1 MNINNNHTI
10 NDDNNNTYNN
20 CGNNNFIMK
29 NYIIII
35 TFPQC
40 LLLLFIICTYLYN
53 LVHLHSFV
61 YMYGLFSHCH
71 LGPQAVLRHSMQT
84 LVFLAYR
91 DQGSKTV
98 SVLFLV
104 SDDFTNTCTSINVL
118 LLLTVLA
125 SRCSSMVQSCNINM
139 SCWENL
145 NKTYM
150 YILTQLSVDVN
161 DPSINVVFWH
171 QGEYIRGLSG

>member
-10 NDDNNNTYNN
+10 NDDNNNTNNN
-20 CGNNNFIMK
+20 CSNNNFIMK
-29 NYIIII
+29 NYMIII

-40 LLLLFIICTYLYN
+40 LLLLFNICTYLYI

-61 YMYGLFSHCH
+61 YMYGLCSHCH
-71 LGPQAVLRHSMQT
+71 LDPQAVLRHSMQT

-91 DQGSKTV
+91 YQGSKTV

-118 LLLTVLA
+118 LLLTVFT
-125 SRCSSMVQSCNINM
+125 SRCSSMV
-139 SCWENL
+139 
-145 NKTYM
+145 
-150 YILTQLSVDVN
+150 
-161 DPSINVVFWH
+161 
-171 QGEYIRGLSG
+171 